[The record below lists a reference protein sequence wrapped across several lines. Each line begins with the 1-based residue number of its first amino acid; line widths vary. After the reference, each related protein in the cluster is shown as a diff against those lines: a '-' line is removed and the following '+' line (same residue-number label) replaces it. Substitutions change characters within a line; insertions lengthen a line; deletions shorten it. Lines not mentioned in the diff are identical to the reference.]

1 LGQTHDNYPML
12 NNISILTED
21 QLDDAVDQL
30 IEAVEEYMEIYG
42 YAVDDIDV
50 DLVTCVANGIR
61 VNPTPQVIDVAL
73 YRIQAMG

>member
-1 LGQTHDNYPML
+1 MGQTRDNYPML

-30 IEAVEEYMEIYG
+30 IEAVKEYMEIYE
-42 YAVDDIDV
+42 YAVEDIDV
-50 DLVTCVANGIR
+50 DLVTSVADGIS

>member
-1 LGQTHDNYPML
+1 MGQTRDNYPML

-42 YAVDDIDV
+42 YAVGDIDV
-50 DLVTCVANGIR
+50 DLVTCVADGIS